1 MSWINKSFLVGLFLC
16 FVGINNLNANED
28 VSINDLKEITY
39 FLLKDVKE
47 LNVQMDNFLVNLK
60 DETSVFEESLK
71 EKVYKDLMILNKNML
86 TVDKKLN
93 ELLLKN
99 YTVDNKLIEYQNK

>member
-39 FLLKDVKE
+39 FLMKDVKSIE
-47 LNVQMDNFLVNLK
+47 EKIDNFLTNFK
-60 DETSVFEESLK
+60 DESSLFEESLK
-71 EKVYKDLMILNKNML
+71 EKVYKDLTVVNKNL
-86 TVDKKLN
+86 LIVDKKLN

-99 YTVDNKLIEYQNK
+99 YTIDQKLIEYQNK

>member
-1 MSWINKSFLVGLFLC
+1 MNWTNRNFLVALLLC
-16 FVGINNLNANED
+16 FVSVNSLNANED

-39 FLLKDVKE
+39 FLMKDVKE
-47 LNVQMDNFLVNLK
+47 LNVQMDNFLVNFK
-60 DETSVFEESLK
+60 DEASVFEESLK